1 MASRTVSISIEAL
14 IGLLRD
20 LDEEA
25 KDEIFQRVFVVS
37 ETEPLTQEEK
47 KALKDAEEEF
57 RKGETVRWPL
67 ESTGGRRRLCKEK

>member
-25 KDEIFQRVFVVS
+25 NDEIFQRVFVVS

-47 KALKDAEEEF
+47 KALRDAEEEF
-57 RKGETVRWPL
+57 RKGETVRK
-67 ESTGGRRRLCKEK
+67 TGKNPF